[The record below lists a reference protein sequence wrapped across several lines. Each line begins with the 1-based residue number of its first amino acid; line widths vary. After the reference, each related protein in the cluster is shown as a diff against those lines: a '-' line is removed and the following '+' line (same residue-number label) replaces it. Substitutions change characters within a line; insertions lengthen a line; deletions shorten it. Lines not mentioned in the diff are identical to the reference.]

1 MFIFLEVYGPIF
13 LGNSILKILLY
24 IVHRHLSL
32 TCAFRLIILCVSSE
46 DLSEVLRRMSLL
58 YFTFQNMK
66 VFKGYLLFSP
76 RKCNKKLR
84 LSIRMSENWKKKWL
98 KRLTPVTFSSTFWEG
113 NFFVSIPL
121 FILNA
126 ALLVLVT
133 FDLRILEHLLCK
145 WLIFLD
151 LQ

>member
-1 MFIFLEVYGPIF
+1 MQRHDFFKIKNQSLLFMFVIYAKYKENRMEIDGVSKPLSIIFLEVYGPIF

-32 TCAFRLIILCVSSE
+32 TCTFRLIILCVSSE

-66 VFKGYLLFSP
+66 LFKGYLLFSP

-84 LSIRMSENWKKKWL
+84 LSIRMSEN
-98 KRLTPVTFSSTFWEG
+98 
-113 NFFVSIPL
+113 
-121 FILNA
+121 
-126 ALLVLVT
+126 
-133 FDLRILEHLLCK
+133 
-145 WLIFLD
+145 
-151 LQ
+151 

>member
-1 MFIFLEVYGPIF
+1 MSAQIEVYGPIF

-32 TCAFRLIILCVSSE
+32 TCTFRLIILCVSSE

-121 FILNA
+121 LNHFYIWSRQRWVNRDFPDKFLNKFIDNKA
-126 ALLVLVT
+126 
-133 FDLRILEHLLCK
+133 
-145 WLIFLD
+145 
-151 LQ
+151 